1 MNDEPMN
8 DAEPAG
14 SESPAPAPDTDGR
27 TTLNGHHSSRGQA
40 SRGQARRREDE
51 GVLVTRWGFTW
62 RAVTLR
68 IADALAQRI
77 ATPSPRTRSGGRH
90 ARGRWALGGVAAA
103 AAAYARAQGWL

>member
-1 MNDEPMN
+1 MNDEPLI

-14 SESPAPAPDTDGR
+14 SESPGPAPDTHGR
-27 TTLNGHHSSRGQA
+27 TTLNGHRASRGQA
-40 SRGQARRREDE
+40 SRGQARRRADE

-77 ATPSPRTRSGGRH
+77 ATPSPRTPSARRH
-90 ARGRWALGGVAAA
+90 ARGRWALGGAAAA
-103 AAAYARAQGWL
+103 AAAYAQARGWL